1 MWSEKIK
8 IFNQINLTIISY
20 CRFSGIKRNSTIQ
33 TKSGFFAN
41 EFLFLPPVVVHKLS
55 GKLKNMEQ
63 LQIDQML
70 EEKGFIDELIDPK
83 TKLVEEINRLKKEK
97 NAIIL
102 SHYYVEGDLQ
112 DVADYVG
119 DSLGLAQKAA
129 NTTADIIVFVGVHFM
144 AETAKIINPSKKVI
158 LPDLKASCS
167 LAESAPADKFAEFI
181 AQYPDHKV
189 ITYIN
194 ATAALK
200 TMSHVVCTSANA
212 KKIVESFPKDE
223 KLIFAPDKNL
233 GNYIN
238 SITGRD
244 MVLWDGACMV
254 HEQFSIE
261 KIINLIEEHPGA
273 EFIAHPECEKPV
285 LLVADY
291 IGSTTALLNHVQNSK
306 AKKFIVATES
316 GILHQMVK
324 ACPDKTFIPAPS
336 VDSTCGC
343 NDCSY
348 MKLNSLQK
356 LYICLKHEL
365 PEIILPQEVIEKGKI
380 SIQRMLDISK

>member
-1 MWSEKIK
+1 
-8 IFNQINLTIISY
+8 
-20 CRFSGIKRNSTIQ
+20 
-33 TKSGFFAN
+33 
-41 EFLFLPPVVVHKLS
+41 
-55 GKLKNMEQ
+55 MEQ
-63 LQIDQML
+63 LQIESML
-70 EEKGFIDELIDPK
+70 ESKGFIDEPVDPK
-83 TKLVEEINRLKKEK
+83 IKLVEEINRLKKEK

-102 SHYYVEGDLQ
+102 SHFYVEGDLQ
-112 DVADYVG
+112 DIADYVG

-129 NTTADIIVFVGVHFM
+129 STTADLIVFVGVHFM

-158 LPDLKASCS
+158 LPDLKAGCS
-167 LAESAPADKFAEFI
+167 LADSAPADKFAEFK

-189 ITYIN
+189 VTYIN

-200 TMSHVVCTSANA
+200 TMSDIVCTSANA
-212 KKIVESFPKDE
+212 KQIVDSFPKDQ

-238 SITGRD
+238 SITGRE

-254 HEQFSIE
+254 HEKYSVE
-261 KIINLIEEHPGA
+261 KIIDLIEELPEA

-285 LLVADY
+285 LLLAKY
-291 IGSTTALLNHVQNSK
+291 IGSTTALLNYVQKSK

-324 ACPDKTFIPAPS
+324 ACPDKIFIPAPS

-356 LYICLKHEL
+356 LYVCLKHEL
-365 PEIILPQEVIEKGKI
+365 PEIILPQDVIEKAQLP
-380 SIQRMLDISK
+380 IQRMLEISK